1 VTFAG
6 RRDRRH
12 AFVVTNAALGS
23 VVIVVGPA
31 GAPT

>member
-12 AFVVTNAALGS
+12 AFVVTTAALGS
-23 VVIVVGPA
+23 VVVVGAA